1 MQAVVTNEK
10 AEVLTMV
17 IEKNQIFNLM
27 DTNGRRSDVLNA
39 LKVYLEILEELKDEY
54 PTEEWNTYPNSIAQF
69 LFYERALEKSRDVF
83 RVHKNYDEFIEEL
96 GDGYQDFLRKDSDW
110 MRTNLPQ
117 MSKLLDEAIE
127 KRARHY
133 TSNLVKIGFTN
144 VRRDI
149 TEAGYAYLRGCEGKD
164 SIENILPLDPVNIVL
179 LRQVSKLKI
188 FSTPDTDGKR
198 RFYSPFRMAL
208 VLLLSGDS
216 IDRVSFEVIVQGLS
230 PYSDETV
237 KTAVLQDKIN
247 IAELETTIQNIP
259 VEVPAELEGEVELT
273 LDLVKKHFKSS
284 KSNETTSRK
293 YYKFIVAL
301 KNFRT
306 EQCEDNYNKLLECF
320 DQDGSV
326 LHKAFGYGKAVFQM
340 GNRGSR
346 YDMYTFLEN
355 NRDHHLLNAED
366 YIREIYGTFSKSKW
380 IDRIR
385 EYSDTTMRLL
395 SATGLFQFKKM
406 PGLYC
411 REVLSLIFDISAL
424 KKDIF
429 GEMTEEEYKEY
440 EVDDD
445 CYFGKSNSLANIF
458 NISKNDV
465 SDIIE
470 KIEKQLDVEDA
481 DEVKTKL
488 YNNKNEEFVNHINTK
503 YPKEKI
509 MELLPMFSDRKNDT
523 RIKREVND
531 AATVPTIYEY
541 IVAIAW
547 YYISNE
553 DFDLYGSMNL
563 TLNADFEPVIHAGAG
578 EGDIVI
584 SYDDMVIMLEVT
596 LMNKQAQKRGEWEP
610 VLRHSLNLKAANESK
625 ETITFFIADELDA
638 NTINI
643 WRAVAAVPLEST
655 NTHKA
660 VNGVVIMPF
669 TNQDI
674 GCFLEKDVKKAEI
687 VEKVKDSFAK
697 VPQITDMKW
706 HEDVINGLVP

>member
-1 MQAVVTNEK
+1 MI
-10 AEVLTMV
+10 

-83 RVHKNYDEFIEEL
+83 KVHKNYDEFIEEL
-96 GDGYQDFLRKDSDW
+96 GDGYQDFLRKDSEW

-144 VRRDI
+144 AQRDI
-149 TEAGYAYLRGCEGKD
+149 TEAGYAYLRGCEDKD
-164 SIENILPLDPVNIVL
+164 SIENILPLDPVNIAL

-188 FSTPDTDGKR
+188 FSTPNTDGKR

-216 IDRVSFEVIVQGLS
+216 IDRDSFEVIVQGLS

-237 KTAVLQDKIN
+237 KAAVLANRIN
-247 IAELETTIQNIP
+247 IAELETAIQNIV

-284 KSNETTSRK
+284 KSNEKTSQK
-293 YYKFIVAL
+293 YYEFIVAL

-320 DQDGSV
+320 DRDGSV

-346 YDMYTFLEN
+346 YDMYAFLEN
-355 NRDHHLLNAED
+355 NSAHHLLNAED
-366 YIREIYGTFSKSKW
+366 YIREIYVTFSKSKW
-380 IDRIR
+380 IDGIR

-395 SATGLFQFKKM
+395 SATGLFQFRNM
-406 PGLYC
+406 PGLSC

-424 KKDIF
+424 KQDIF

-440 EVDDD
+440 EVNDD

-458 NISKNDV
+458 NISK
-465 SDIIE
+465 
-470 KIEKQLDVEDA
+470 KRCQR
-481 DEVKTKL
+481 
-488 YNNKNEEFVNHINTK
+488 YH
-503 YPKEKI
+503 
-509 MELLPMFSDRKNDT
+509 RKD
-523 RIKREVND
+523 
-531 AATVPTIYEY
+531 
-541 IVAIAW
+541 
-547 YYISNE
+547 
-553 DFDLYGSMNL
+553 
-563 TLNADFEPVIHAGAG
+563 
-578 EGDIVI
+578 
-584 SYDDMVIMLEVT
+584 
-596 LMNKQAQKRGEWEP
+596 
-610 VLRHSLNLKAANESK
+610 
-625 ETITFFIADELDA
+625 
-638 NTINI
+638 
-643 WRAVAAVPLEST
+643 
-655 NTHKA
+655 
-660 VNGVVIMPF
+660 
-669 TNQDI
+669 
-674 GCFLEKDVKKAEI
+674 
-687 VEKVKDSFAK
+687 
-697 VPQITDMKW
+697 
-706 HEDVINGLVP
+706 